1 MLFKRL
7 CGNKNKYKTDKM
19 KKLRI
24 LFCAFLALSFWSCE
38 EEDNLDLIG
47 EWELAQPM
55 FQSVPETLVLNES
68 SPAEEIRFNWDPAI
82 SSEDYQVRYTVVMD
96 TLGSE
101 DYSTPILSKASENA
115 GKATTVSFSASEID
129 LALSYGGYQ
138 ADSNAEVVVA
148 VLATSIDKTASDVQE
163 VSIKRFATEYKP
175 QQLYLTGSATEAG
188 TDLSQAVQMRALKN
202 AEGELTYKFE
212 AYTHL
217 EAGENFRIVSQ
228 RQMPAHVYGG
238 NDGNLLKNGDH
249 LNVSEAGEY
258 KMTVDLQADTYELKK
273 VDYLSVVGDVI
284 PNGWGGDE
292 ALEYQGDGIWQRHM
306 YLQTPE
312 GGAGGFLFRLNGDW
326 GYLFKRISGTQNQ
339 LYMESQAGEAG
350 IEIQDIPLA
359 SAGNYI
365 VTVDLSGDTYTY
377 SLEVDQSTN
386 PPSETPESLFLLA
399 DGETVAIFNKDG
411 DVFKIG
417 SFVPLQ
423 AEVSYQLNSAEDG
436 SGTSYIF
443 DGTIGE
449 TQNPEGDAVVGN
461 LAILEGEGSIAVA
474 RDQAYTLSLDFSSG
488 MANWKYYNIKLFHW
502 DEAGGGWDNRNEF
515 LMTYVHPLQFT
526 TTQELKA
533 GYAMKFN
540 SPWEVQFGADDPTAM
555 SGTMTN
561 NGGSN
566 FENITTSG
574 VYTVNITVSEDY
586 STGTYE
592 FVSE

>member
-1 MLFKRL
+1 
-7 CGNKNKYKTDKM
+7 M
-19 KKLRI
+19 KKLKI

-38 EEDNLDLIG
+38 EEGNLDPIG
-47 EWELAQPM
+47 EWELAQPV
-55 FQSVPETLVLNES
+55 FQAVPETLVLDEN
-68 SPAEEIRFNWDPAI
+68 SPAEEIIFNWDPAI
-82 SSEDYQVRYTVVMD
+82 SSEDYQVRYRVVID
-96 TLGSE
+96 TPGSE
-101 DYSTPILSKASENA
+101 DYSSPILSKVSENA
-115 GKATTVSFSASEID
+115 GKATTVGFSASEID
-129 LALSYGGYQ
+129 LALSYAGYQ
-138 ADSNAEVVVA
+138 ADSNVEVA
-148 VLATSIDKTASDVQE
+148 VAVMAMSIDKVASDVQE
-163 VSIKRFATEYKP
+163 ITIQRFASEYKP
-175 QQLYLTGSATEAG
+175 EQLYLTGPATEAG
-188 TDLSQAVQMRALKN
+188 VDLSQAIQMRALKN
-202 AEGELTYKFE
+202 PEGNLTFKFE

-217 EAGENFRIVSQ
+217 EAGENFSIISN
-228 RQMPAHVYGG
+228 RQMPAHIYGG
-238 NDGNLLKNGDH
+238 NEGELIKNGDP
-249 LNVSEAGEY
+249 LSVSEAGEY
-258 KMTVDLQADTYELKK
+258 WVTVDLEADSYELKK
-273 VDYLSVVGDVI
+273 VDYLSIVGDVI

-292 ALEYQGDGIWQRHM
+292 ALEYQGDGVWQRQM

-312 GGAGGFLFRLNGDW
+312 GDTGGFLFRLNGDW
-326 GYLFKRISGTQNQ
+326 GYLFKRISGTQNK

-350 IEIQDIPLA
+350 IEIEDIPLA
-359 SAGNYI
+359 SSGNYI

-386 PPSETPESLFLLA
+386 PPSETPEFLFLLA
-399 DGETVAIFNKDG
+399 DGETVATFDKDG
-411 DVFKIG
+411 DVFTIN

-436 SGTSYIF
+436 SGTSYIV

-461 LAILEGEGSIAVA
+461 LAILEGEGSITVA
-474 RDQAYTLSLDFSSG
+474 RDQAYKLSFDFSSG

-526 TTQELKA
+526 TTQELEA
-533 GYAMKFN
+533 GYVLKFN

-574 VYTVNITVSEDY
+574 VYTVNITVTEDY